1 MIKVIASD
9 MDGTLLGN
17 DHKVAPET
25 LKAIHEA
32 CDAGIRFMI
41 ATGRNFK
48 GAMEELKE
56 TDIVCDYIVGSG
68 AEVRD
73 QKQQI
78 VSTAPLSME
87 LCEEIYENLK
97 EFPVSIIFSSGD
109 YDYRIGTKKEI
120 EESFLKQIQLFH
132 MDTGQD
138 TDECCFIFPS
148 LSENRRKYEDHLR
161 ISRTGR
167 VAGISLQSIFVFQRP
182 GNAGKDQQKTGEK

>member
-120 EESFLKQIQLFH
+120 EESFLKL
-132 MDTGQD
+132 TP
-138 TDECCFIFPS
+138 CAARFPI
-148 LSENRRKYEDHLR
+148 LARRKMRAGEPSRFPMTAAAPAPLR
-161 ISRTGR
+161 CWAIT
-167 VAGISLQSIFVFQRP
+167 
-182 GNAGKDQQKTGEK
+182 

>member
-1 MIKVIASD
+1 MDIMKQTESYMDGSNNNQKNGKQGRTTMIKVIASD

-109 YDYRIGTKKEI
+109 YDYRSERKKKSKKVFE
-120 EESFLKQIQLFH
+120 
-132 MDTGQD
+132 
-138 TDECCFIFPS
+138 TDPAVS
-148 LSENRRKYEDHLR
+148 HGYRSGY
-161 ISRTGR
+161 G
-167 VAGISLQSIFVFQRP
+167 
-182 GNAGKDQQKTGEK
+182 

>member
-1 MIKVIASD
+1 MELFLV
-9 MDGTLLGN
+9 M

-73 QKQQI
+73 QKRR
-78 VSTAPLSME
+78 
-87 LCEEIYENLK
+87 
-97 EFPVSIIFSSGD
+97 SSVQH
-109 YDYRIGTKKEI
+109 RFRWSCVRRFTKI
-120 EESFLKQIQLFH
+120 
-132 MDTGQD
+132 
-138 TDECCFIFPS
+138 
-148 LSENRRKYEDHLR
+148 
-161 ISRTGR
+161 
-167 VAGISLQSIFVFQRP
+167 
-182 GNAGKDQQKTGEK
+182 

>member
-56 TDIVCDYIVGSG
+56 TDIFCDYILNIYYPVYAVGD
-68 AEVRD
+68 ATYMYVF
-73 QKQQI
+73 
-78 VSTAPLSME
+78 E
-87 LCEEIYENLK
+87 LDV
-97 EFPVSIIFSSGD
+97 F
-109 YDYRIGTKKEI
+109 YR
-120 EESFLKQIQLFH
+120 
-132 MDTGQD
+132 
-138 TDECCFIFPS
+138 
-148 LSENRRKYEDHLR
+148 
-161 ISRTGR
+161 
-167 VAGISLQSIFVFQRP
+167 
-182 GNAGKDQQKTGEK
+182 

>member
-1 MIKVIASD
+1 
-9 MDGTLLGN
+9 MDGTLLGD
-17 DHKVAPET
+17 DHRIAPET
-25 LKAIHEA
+25 LAAVKRA

-97 EFPVSIIFSSGD
+97 EFPVSIIFSSEIMTTG
-109 YDYRIGTKKEI
+109 IGNRKRI
-120 EESFLKQIQLFH
+120 EE
-132 MDTGQD
+132 
-138 TDECCFIFPS
+138 
-148 LSENRRKYEDHLR
+148 
-161 ISRTGR
+161 
-167 VAGISLQSIFVFQRP
+167 VF
-182 GNAGKDQQKTGEK
+182 

>member
-109 YDYRIGTKKEI
+109 YD
-120 EESFLKQIQLFH
+120 L
-132 MDTGQD
+132 
-138 TDECCFIFPS
+138 S
-148 LSENRRKYEDHLR
+148 LIH
-161 ISRTGR
+161 I
-167 VAGISLQSIFVFQRP
+167 
-182 GNAGKDQQKTGEK
+182 

>member
-68 AEVRD
+68 AE
-73 QKQQI
+73 QFMNTGIMLKI
-78 VSTAPLSME
+78 AE
-87 LCEEIYENLK
+87 YLCA
-97 EFPVSIIFSSGD
+97 FSV
-109 YDYRIGTKKEI
+109 
-120 EESFLKQIQLFH
+120 FL
-132 MDTGQD
+132 GQ
-138 TDECCFIFPS
+138 E
-148 LSENRRKYEDHLR
+148 
-161 ISRTGR
+161 
-167 VAGISLQSIFVFQRP
+167 
-182 GNAGKDQQKTGEK
+182 